1 MNITIKNFLIGFLVS
16 FLGSL
21 PLGYLNI
28 LGIDLYLERG
38 LTELFYFIFGII
50 SIEILVIYFT
60 LIFAQKIA
68 TNKTLLRYISIFSIF
83 FLFGL
88 SLIFFMKNNQNS
100 NYTST
105 FNDYVTYSS
114 FSIGI
119 ILNCLNFLQI
129 PFWAGW
135 NLYLLNNEW
144 IKITKIGNVGYLL
157 GTGLGI
163 FLGML
168 FLIVSV
174 NELSTFFGLSLNKK
188 INQFFPVVFFLLA
201 VWSVI
206 HYFKKH
212 K

>member
-1 MNITIKNFLIGFLVS
+1 
-16 FLGSL
+16 
-21 PLGYLNI
+21 
-28 LGIDLYLERG
+28 
-38 LTELFYFIFGII
+38 
-50 SIEILVIYFT
+50 
-60 LIFAQKIA
+60 
-68 TNKTLLRYISIFSIF
+68 
-83 FLFGL
+83 
-88 SLIFFMKNNQNS
+88 MKNNQNS